1 MNDRRRLPSVAA
13 LVAACVLASASS
25 LVGPALA
32 QTPAGARSLDASPVL
47 EGPNVVIEARLTG
60 RHLDALVD
68 GYGSPDPA
76 ATAGATLRD
85 VVGAPAVLATNPWS
99 ALPPPA
105 LWVHSTIY
113 DPIRDRLVVFGG
125 QGYDGSTNDVWAF
138 YLSGIPHW
146 TRLQPSG
153 TLPSARAF
161 HSAVYDTASDAM
173 IVFGGNDGTAKNDV
187 WKLSFAGNP
196 TWTKLSPSGTP
207 PSPREWHVAVLDR
220 ARNRMLVHGG
230 MNGGTRLGDVWAL
243 SLSGAPAWTQVAA
256 GGTSPGGRS
265 AHCALF
271 DQAGDRMLIF
281 AGLNSSGMATGSVW
295 ALTLG
300 GTPTWSQLAPTGTA
314 PTARYGASARYDALR
329 GRALF
334 FGGGTGAPNTS
345 ETWAL
350 SLTGTPAWTLLPAP
364 NPPQGRQ
371 FHTSAYDPFG
381 DRLLVFGGSSGP
393 VLSDTWALPL
403 ASPGASWIPL
413 TGTRRRGH
421 TSVYDPGRHRMV
433 VFGGESGTQL
443 NDVWELG
450 LGASGTWARLNP
462 TGTPPPARALHAA
475 IYDERRDRML
485 VFGGRGGPP
494 MNDLWELTVSGTLEW
509 RPIVAQGTPPPAR
522 FDHVMVY
529 DAARYRLLVFG
540 GIDLNGTYND
550 AWSLS
555 LAGTPTWTQIATG
568 AGSKPSARAGSQ
580 AVYDPLR
587 NRLVIFGGYSQTFV
601 AQADVWQ
608 LALSPVTPAWSEMSP
623 TGTAPAARF
632 GAATV
637 YDANRD
643 RAVITSGTDFV
654 NFFTDTYELK
664 FGTGMQASWNALAA
678 TSEGPTS
685 RSDHKA
691 VYDPVAD
698 RMVVFGGINL
708 GGVLHD
714 TWSMMFTS
722 VVGVPGV
729 PATGASGVTIALSGA
744 NPARG
749 AARFAWTLPAAGAVS
764 LSIHDAAGRRVRT
777 LEGGAHDAGSHV
789 ATWDGR
795 DDAGTRARAGVY
807 FARLVA
813 GDRSATAKV
822 VYLD

>member
-1 MNDRRRLPSVAA
+1 MFARCLHRRVLLNALFALGLFATSATAQERALPAPPMEDTHT
-13 LVAACVLASASS
+13 LL
-25 LVGPALA
+25 
-32 QTPAGARSLDASPVL
+32 
-47 EGPNVVIEARLTG
+47 IESRLTG
-60 RHLDALVD
+60 RHLDAFVD
-68 GYGSPDPA
+68 GYSLPGQPRPD
-76 ATAGATLRD
+76 AGAFFEAALP
-85 VVGAPAVLATNPWS
+85 GFELLAPSPWS
-99 ALPPPA
+99 PVPPPA

-125 QGYDGSTNDVWAF
+125 QGYEGSTNDVWAF
-138 YLSGIPHW
+138 QLSGIPHW
-146 TRLQPSG
+146 TRLSPSG
-153 TLPSARAF
+153 TPPAPRGF
-161 HSAVYDTASDAM
+161 HSAVYDSANDRM
-173 IVFGGNDGTAKNDV
+173 IVFGGNKGTSTNEV
-187 WKLSFAGNP
+187 WSLSFAGNP
-196 TWTKLSPSGTP
+196 TWSQITPSGTP
-207 PSPREWHVAVLDR
+207 PAPREWHVAVLDR
-220 ARNRMLVHGG
+220 ARNRMIVHGG
-230 MNGGTRLGDVWAL
+230 LSNGTRLSDVWAL
-243 SLSGAPAWTQVAA
+243 SLGASPAWTQIVA
-256 GGTSPGGRS
+256 GGTAPGGRS
-265 AHCALF
+265 AHCALL
-271 DQAGDRMLIF
+271 DVARDRLVIF
-281 AGLNSSGMATGSVW
+281 SGTNSGGMPTNTLH
-295 ALTLG
+295 ALSLG
-300 GTPTWSQLAPTGTA
+300 ATPTWTQLTATGTP
-314 PTARYGASARYDALR
+314 PTARYGMSARYDALR
-329 GRALF
+329 DRGLF
-334 FGGGTGAPNTS
+334 FGGGTGAPNTN

-350 SLTGTPAWTLLPAP
+350 SLGTTPAWTLLTTP

-371 FHTSAYDPFG
+371 FHSATYDPFG

-403 ASPGASWIPL
+403 ASPGSSWIPL
-413 TGTRRRGH
+413 TSTRRRGH
-421 TSVYDPGRHRMV
+421 TALFDPPRRRMV
-433 VFGGESGTQL
+433 VFGGENGTQL

-450 LGASGTWARLNP
+450 MENTGTWARLNP
-462 TGTPPPARALHAA
+462 AGTPPPARALHGA
-475 IYDERRDRML
+475 IYDERRDRMI
-485 VFGGRGGPP
+485 VFGGRGGPA
-494 MNDLWELTVSGTLEW
+494 MSDLWELTFSGTLEW

-632 GAATV
+632 AAATV

-729 PATGASGVTIALSGA
+729 PAAGASGVTIALSGA